1 MLGPVEFLAEDRGIN
16 VEWHDL
22 EARASTS
29 PPQLK
34 GAPDASARGGRMKGT
49 IIIAEDGRTQATALE
64 AALQQAGAT
73 VTPKTA
79 GAGAVRILAFDWA
92 GSDDDLTSTIE
103 RAAAESS
110 RGEPGSIPS
119 LDEIERRHIT
129 RVLTAAHGNKT
140 LAARILGVDRKTLH
154 RKLSQY
160 ARSGSGQSENDVSA
174 HH

>member
-1 MLGPVEFLAEDRGIN
+1 
-16 VEWHDL
+16 
-22 EARASTS
+22 
-29 PPQLK
+29 
-34 GAPDASARGGRMKGT
+34 MKGT
-49 IIIAEDGRTQATALE
+49 VIITEDGRMQATALE
-64 AALQQAGAT
+64 AALQQAGAS

-79 GAGAVRILAFDWA
+79 GAGSVRILAFEWA
-92 GSDDDLTSTIE
+92 GSDEDLVNVIE
-103 RAAAESS
+103 RASAEIS

-160 ARSGSGQSENDVSA
+160 ARSGSAQSENDVSA

>member
-1 MLGPVEFLAEDRGIN
+1 MLGPIEFLAENRGIN
-16 VEWHDL
+16 VDSHDL

-29 PPQLK
+29 PPQLN
-34 GAPDASARGGRMKGT
+34 GAPNASARGGRMKGT

-73 VTPKTA
+73 VTPKSA
-79 GAGAVRILAFDWA
+79 ASGSIRILAFDWT
-92 GSDDDLTSTIE
+92 GTDEDLTNAVE

-160 ARSGSGQSENDVSA
+160 ARSGSAQSENDVSA